1 VLTDDDK
8 LWITGRLEKVAE
20 RIQKVE
26 MAFADLLERVER
38 TLLSESHERR
48 SLVELRERSRAAIFL
63 MLHTEIKYPYH
74 KPKNLKFFF
83 CYLIFLTIRTLKF
96 PLALPSRESLTVP
109 ISIPPN
115 LRCKQD
121 DQDNHLVLLMRRD
134 LSSNIFDGN
143 W

>member
-74 KPKNLKFFF
+74 KPKNL
-83 CYLIFLTIRTLKF
+83 
-96 PLALPSRESLTVP
+96 EG
-109 ISIPPN
+109 
-115 LRCKQD
+115 
-121 DQDNHLVLLMRRD
+121 H
-134 LSSNIFDGN
+134 
-143 W
+143 